1 MTLYI
6 MCGVGFSGKSTLAK
20 SIAAHFAIPLVSLDS
35 LYFEHEKELED
46 THYDDAKQWKILLE
60 MSKEKI
66 RGLLI
71 EKTSVVFDNVN
82 LIRKHRDELR
92 ELARQTGANA
102 VVVYLD
108 TPEDLLTER
117 QTKNKETEERHDV
130 EQHYLDEAKKQ
141 LEIPSAEEAVYAFTP
156 GTDVEKFLQQLPR

>member
-1 MTLYI
+1 

-20 SIAAHFAIPLVSLDS
+20 AIAAYFKIPLVSLDS

-46 THYDDAKQWKILLE
+46 AHYDDNKQWEILLE

-66 RGLLI
+66 RGLFI
-71 EKTSVVFDNVN
+71 EGTSVVFDNVN
-82 LIRKHRDELR
+82 LTRKHRDELR
-92 ELARQTGANA
+92 ELARQAGANA

-108 TPEDLLTER
+108 TRDSLLTER
-117 QTKNKETEERHDV
+117 QMKNKETGERHDV

-141 LEIPSAEEAVYAFTP
+141 LEIPSAEEIVYTFTP
-156 GTDVEKFLQQLPR
+156 GTNVEMFLKRLPQ